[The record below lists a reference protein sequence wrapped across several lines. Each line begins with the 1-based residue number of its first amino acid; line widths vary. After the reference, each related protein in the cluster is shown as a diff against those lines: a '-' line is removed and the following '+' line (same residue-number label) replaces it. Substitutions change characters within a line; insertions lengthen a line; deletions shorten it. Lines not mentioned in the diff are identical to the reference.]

1 MSTTQQIN
9 MTNTT
14 PPTIK
19 SPLKPSA
26 KSNAPDSNNLKNFFQ
41 NLLNKNNA
49 PTNATTSTT
58 SASTTATSSSTSFD
72 STQTSP
78 PSNSN
83 PANRSESNA

>member
-1 MSTTQQIN
+1 

-19 SPLKPSA
+19 SPLKPNA

-49 PTNATTSTT
+49 PTNTTP
-58 SASTTATSSSTSFD
+58 SASTTATNSSTSFD

-78 PSNSN
+78 PLSNSTN